1 MLNYNDKVDYCGP
14 EGLRISKFI
23 PRKIAGVDINWC
35 CYVHDR
41 DWRDEKETA
50 DDKRFRTCIQS
61 QFDQR
66 GKHKTGVVV
75 SWLFFLGV
83 RVGRFGAVVKGW
95 L

>member
-1 MLNYNDKVDYCGP
+1 MTEYDPEHDYCGP
-14 EGLRISKFI
+14 EGLHISKLI

-35 CYVHDR
+35 CYRHDR
-41 DWRDEKETA
+41 DWQGGKDTA
-50 DDKRFRTCIQS
+50 DDKRFRACIKA

-66 GKHKTGVVV
+66 GKHKTGFVV

-83 RVGRFGAVVKGW
+83 RVGRFGAMVKGW